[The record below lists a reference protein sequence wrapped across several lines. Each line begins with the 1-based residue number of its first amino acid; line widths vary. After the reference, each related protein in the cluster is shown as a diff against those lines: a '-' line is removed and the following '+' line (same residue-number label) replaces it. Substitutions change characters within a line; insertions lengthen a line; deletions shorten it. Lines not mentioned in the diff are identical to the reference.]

1 MLANF
6 LGKSKPII
14 FIILFCFFFCF
25 FSFAVYASFFLEAFD
40 PNNLFKS
47 VVLLV
52 LFIVLFFLYNFIVS
66 KNRLTFD
73 NLYAFYFYLLLTI
86 FLLPTLIGYKELVLM
101 VLHFFYL
108 RKIYSLKS
116 KKNVLQ
122 KVFDSGFWLGVS
134 FVIEPFTGVFMFLL
148 YAAIYF
154 QRKTIISVLLAPII
168 GFVAPLIIYFTYCF
182 WYDKTEFFTQLFS
195 FNGINSSLSTLE
207 NSTIWFFVAV
217 VGLSL
222 VAIIAKSPKAF
233 SVNNSFKR
241 NWIILIINFIIAIF
255 YVVFMAQKNSSEVLF
270 LIFPAS
276 VIMANGLELVKSSLI
291 KNLILITF
299 LVAIL
304 LCQFLL

>member
-25 FSFAVYASFFLEAFD
+25 FSFAVYASFFLEAFAL
-40 PNNLFKS
+40 NNLFKS

-66 KNRLTFD
+66 KNRLTYD
-73 NLYAFYFYLLLTI
+73 NLYAFYFFVLLTI
-86 FLLPTLIGYKELVLM
+86 FLLPKLIGYKALVLM

-122 KVFDSGFWLGVS
+122 KVFDCGFWLGVS
-134 FVIEPFTGVFMFLL
+134 FVIEPFTGVFIFFL

-154 QRKTIISVLLAPII
+154 QRQTTINVLLAPII
-168 GFVAPLIIYFTYCF
+168 GFITPLIIYFTYCF
-182 WYDKTEFFTQLFS
+182 WYDNTEDFTQLFS
-195 FNGINSSLSTLE
+195 LNGLNNSLSTLE
-207 NSTIWFFVAV
+207 NSTIWFFVSV

-222 VAIIAKSPKAF
+222 VAIVAKSPKVF

-241 NWIILIINFIIAIF
+241 NWIVLIINFIIAIF
-255 YVVFMAQKNSSEVLF
+255 YVLFMAQKNSSELLF

-276 VIMANGLELVKSSLI
+276 VIMANGLELVKGNLI
-291 KNLILITF
+291 KNLLLITF
-299 LVAIL
+299 LVVIL
-304 LCQFLL
+304 LSQFLL